1 MRVTHKHHTAQKKC
15 GFRKVCTGRDI
26 LEGQAGI
33 QLTGEVSKHR
43 ILCIYTRKEIKD
55 ILLGKKAELYA
66 HFGATR
72 AHIA

>member
-1 MRVTHKHHTAQKKC
+1 MLRP
-15 GFRKVCTGRDI
+15 GRDI
-26 LEGQAGI
+26 REGQTGI

-66 HFGATR
+66 HFGANR